1 MAKAIAAKTKGKLT
15 KKELKQDKLVEFTF
29 KAETFY
35 HRNKTWVIG
44 AFSALVVVVLA
55 FVFYGSSQKSAQLEQ
70 SYQLTMAKMEYGSGK
85 LEEAKQGFQAVKAQ
99 FSGRT
104 AGEAQY
110 FLGRIAFEQGDYP
123 AAENDFS
130 AYLKD
135 YSVDNALDAAALSG
149 LAAAQEAQGKLDQ
162 AIETYAKV
170 ADKYSSLAFA
180 PQALQNVARLAQK
193 LDQPDKTQKALQ
205 RIVDN
210 YPESMA
216 VQQARKDLD
225 ALK

>member
-29 KAETFY
+29 RAETFY
-35 HRNKTWVIG
+35 HKNKTWVIG
-44 AFSALVVVVLA
+44 ALSALAVIVLA
-55 FVFYGSSQKSAQLEQ
+55 VVFYNSSQKSSRLEQ
-70 SYQLTMAKMEYGSGK
+70 SYQLTMAKMNYGSGK
-85 LEEAKQGFQAVKAQ
+85 LEEAKQGFQTVKTQ
-99 FSGRT
+99 FSGNV

-110 FLGRIAFEQGDYP
+110 FLGRIDFEQGDYP
-123 AAENDFS
+123 AAENEFS
-130 AYLKD
+130 TYLKD
-135 YSVDNALDAAALSG
+135 YSVDNALDAASLSG

-162 AIETYAKV
+162 ALETYTKV
-170 ADKYSSLAFA
+170 ADKYSSVAFA

-193 LDQPDKTQKALQ
+193 LDQPDKAKQALQ

-210 YPESMA
+210 YPESMS